1 MPAIYFVECSLKIV
15 SQIQIACLL
24 CVSTLVLWQIRRFV
38 CPRIRSVPNRNC
50 LSDAIDHLS
59 GSNKW
64 GLKNSIKIINAC
76 YFSSAIC
83 RCPNMRDK
91 NPVWTQIQLSFLLPK
106 LPGLYP
112 ITLGHFIDKN
122 KAVQETVKDFD
133 EYVFIQ

>member
-1 MPAIYFVECSLKIV
+1 MSAIYCLKNCQSKSRLLAFCVCLRQFCGRSGSLFARESDQQPHLSLFFVAK
-15 SQIQIACLL
+15 
-24 CVSTLVLWQIRRFV
+24 RKR
-38 CPRIRSVPNRNC
+38 NRKG

-76 YFSSAIC
+76 YFSSAIFLVPQYERQKPC
-83 RCPNMRDK
+83 L
-91 NPVWTQIQLSFLLPK
+91 TQIQLSFYY

-122 KAVQETVKDFD
+122 KAV
-133 EYVFIQ
+133 